1 MQAIFPSTIDGD
13 LLRLVHL
20 TNGFRLLNGARP
32 LQLGDTC
39 HAEARIVSVV
49 NSDSGKAVK
58 VKGYIIRDGQH
69 VLEVTSSFLYRG
81 RFTDYANSFEI
92 IDEDMYEVDL
102 TSDAEIGVLQSKE
115 WFEWESTT
123 PLLTGAKLFFKLQS
137 ELQFKDKTTYS
148 SATVKGEVFVRDQ
161 LKNFNRVGN
170 VNYEKEPCQGN
181 PVIAYLQRHGK
192 AMGRPVLFEGGGYSI
207 RSDDKYIAPK
217 TNLPY
222 STISGDFNPIH
233 VNPYFSDF
241 AQLPGTITHG
251 MWSSAA
257 TRKYLE
263 NALAGGVPERVVS

>member
-32 LQLGDTC
+32 LQLGDKC
-39 HAEARIVSVV
+39 RAEARIVSVV

-58 VKGYIIRDGQH
+58 VKGYIIRDEQH
-69 VLEVTSSFLYRG
+69 VMEVTSSFLYRG
-81 RFTDYANSFEI
+81 RFTDYTNSFEVV
-92 IDEDMYEVDL
+92 DEDMYEVEYP
-102 TSDAEIGVLQSKE
+102 TDAAVGVLQSKE
-115 WFEWESTT
+115 WFEWESTSPHLAGT
-123 PLLTGAKLFFKLQS
+123 NLIFKLQS
-137 ELQFKDKTTYS
+137 ELHFKDKTTYA
-148 SATVKGEVFVRDQ
+148 SATVKGEIFIRDQ
-161 LKNFNRVGN
+161 LKALVRVGN

-181 PVIAYLQRHGK
+181 PVMAYLQRHGK
-192 AMGRPVLFEGGGYSI
+192 PLGRASIFEGNGYTV
-207 RSDDKYIAPK
+207 RSADKYIAPR

-263 NALAGGVPERVVS
+263 TALAGGVPERITS